1 MKQGTGQVLKGGVG
15 MINARWLR
23 LSAVVL
29 LLEGATGCSL
39 QRMAVKSVAG
49 MLSAP
54 SGSSTFTRDN
64 DPELVDD
71 ALPFALK
78 FYESL
83 LAAVPDHRGLI
94 LQRGSL
100 YIMYANAFLQTPGDM
115 MPRDEDGKRKVLL
128 ARAKNLYL
136 RGRNILL
143 VALEK
148 KNPLLER
155 QWKERRFQ
163 EAVAPF
169 GKEDVPLM
177 YWAAAGWVAAF
188 AIDPFDMKLCIT
200 LPRAASL
207 MDRVLALEP
216 GFSRGAVHNF
226 YILYYGSLPDYMG
239 GSLDKARDH
248 FRLAVEA
255 AGSRDLSPFLSLA
268 STVDIKE
275 QNAAEFKSLLGR
287 VLAFDPDSDPDTRL
301 VNILNQRKARW
312 LLDHLD
318 DFFLPEEK
326 KAVSARKGGMP

>member
-1 MKQGTGQVLKGGVG
+1 LEGNGRELTGGVD
-15 MINARWLR
+15 MMKARWLR
-23 LSAVVL
+23 LSALVL
-29 LLEGATGCSL
+29 LLEGAAGCSL
-39 QRMAVKSVAG
+39 QKMAVKSVAG
-49 MLSAP
+49 MLSSP
-54 SGSSTFTRDN
+54 SGTSTFTRDN
-64 DPELVDD
+64 DPELVAD

-78 FYESL
+78 FYESIL
-83 LAAVPDHRGLI
+83 DAVPDHRGLI
-94 LQRGSL
+94 LQTGSL

-115 MPRDEDGKRKVLL
+115 MPREEDGRRQALL

-136 RGRNILL
+136 RGRDMLL
-143 VALEK
+143 KALEK

-155 QWKERRFQ
+155 QWKERRFE
-163 EAVAPF
+163 EAVASF

-188 AIDPFDMKLCIT
+188 ALDPFDMKLGIT

-226 YILYYGSLPDYMG
+226 YVLYYGSLPDYMG
-239 GSLDKARDH
+239 GSVDKARDH
-248 FRLAVEA
+248 FRQAVEA
-255 AGSRDLSPFLSLA
+255 AGNHDLSPFLSLA

-275 QNAAEFKSLLGR
+275 QNAAEFRSLLGR
-287 VLAFDPDSDPDTRL
+287 VLAANPDDDPDTRL

-318 DFFLPEEK
+318 DFFLLDEK
-326 KAVSARKGGMP
+326 KTPSGFF